1 MRMQSNGF
9 RLCSTTSQ
17 AQCGASHELTLRM
30 PRPEE
35 HREITLLGS
44 TSADEGSLQTPR
56 FRWRVRDC
64 LFCSWRRLP
73 DAYSVAEMWQMLR
86 QGRFAKA
93 VRLRAHGK

>member
-1 MRMQSNGF
+1 
-9 RLCSTTSQ
+9 
-17 AQCGASHELTLRM
+17 M

-35 HREITLLGS
+35 YREITLLE
-44 TSADEGSLQTPR
+44 SAAAAEGSVQTQR

-73 DAYSVAEMWQMLR
+73 EAYSVEEMWQMLR

-93 VRLRAHGK
+93 VRIVLHDTRT